1 MRGSEVRKA
10 FLDYF
15 RKNGHEVVA
24 SSSLVPENDPTLLFA
39 NAGMNQFKDCFLGAE
54 KRAYTRATT
63 CQKCLRVSGKH
74 NDFENVGVTA
84 RHHTFFEMLG
94 NFSFG
99 DYFKS
104 DAIRFGWEFSTKVLG
119 LPKSRLWVTI
129 FEKDDEAAKLWA
141 ELTDIDPKRILRMGE
156 ADNFWAMGETGPCGP
171 CTEIHYFV
179 GEDEKS
185 QSEQQFRTT
194 DGLYLEFWNL
204 VFMQYDRS
212 KDGKLNPLPKPAVDT
227 GMGLERITSILQG
240 VNATYHTD
248 LLRGIITRCEELSGF
263 KYDGSSFAVR
273 DLRTD
278 KAYARDVA
286 MRVIAD
292 HSRAMAFLIADGVHP
307 SSEGRG
313 YVLRRIIRRAIRH
326 GKALNFSAPFLAQTT
341 AKVIEMMGDHYT
353 ELRERADLI
362 ARVVD
367 AEERKF
373 HETLDSG
380 LTILN
385 REAGKLSTGQLF
397 PGATAFLLHDTYG
410 FPLDLTEDALK
421 AYGLKVDTA
430 AFNTAMEGQ
439 RSRSREDREAR
450 GLVFQSVS
458 VEGPKTRF
466 VGYKESESEASLQQ
480 CVEMADKGKA
490 KLVAG
495 DQIGLIFDA
504 TPFYAESGG
513 QVGDTGEIHMKD
525 VSFRV
530 LDTQK
535 IQDGYYLHE
544 CEVTSGEFSPK
555 QRGEKAKLSIDS
567 ARRARIRA
575 NHSAT
580 HLVHSALRNLLG
592 GHVKQAG
599 SRVDDSTL
607 RFDFSHFEPLSP
619 ALLQEVQCF
628 VGEQVR
634 ANHEVIAREMPID
647 EARKTGAMALFG
659 EKYGSIVRVIEMG
672 PKSLEFCGGTHVSRT
687 GDIGL
692 VMLAS
697 EGGVSAGVRRIECW
711 AGQPAQQQLLVERAE
726 RMRVADILKSG
737 SDELGEKVERLLAR
751 QKQLERELEAAKA
764 KLAASTSGDLAQHTR
779 VTQKG
784 IKVIVE
790 RVDETD
796 ADTLRTMVDRLRL
809 KLGSGV
815 VALAS
820 KAGDSGI
827 LVAGVTP
834 DLVKSLH
841 AGNLVKEAAKI
852 CGGKGGG
859 RPDFA
864 QAGGVDPNKMTAV
877 LDKFFELVSQG
888 S

>member
-1 MRGSEVRKA
+1 MRGSDVRKA
-10 FLDYF
+10 FLEYF
-15 RKNGHEVVA
+15 RKNGHEVVG

-99 DYFKS
+99 DYFKA

-129 FEKDDEAAKLWA
+129 FEKDDEAAKLWS

-179 GEDEKS
+179 GEDEKN

-204 VFMQYDRS
+204 VFMQFDRS
-212 KDGKLNPLPKPAVDT
+212 KDGKLTPLPKPAVDT

-248 LLRGIITRCEELSGF
+248 LLRGIISRCEELSGF

-273 DLRTD
+273 DLRSD
-278 KAYARDVA
+278 RAYARDVA

-307 SSEGRG
+307 SSDGRG

-326 GKALNFSAPFLAQTT
+326 GKALEFNAPFLAQTT
-341 AKVIEMMGDHYT
+341 AKVVEMMGDHYS

-362 ARVVD
+362 AKVVD

-380 LTILN
+380 LVILN
-385 REAGKLSTGQLF
+385 REATKLSKGQLF

-421 AYGLKVDTA
+421 PYGLKVDTA
-430 AFNTAMEGQ
+430 AFNTAMDQQ
-439 RSRSREDREAR
+439 RTRSREDRESR
-450 GLVFQSVS
+450 GLVFQAVT

-466 VGYKESESEASLQQ
+466 LGYKDEQAEATLQQ
-480 CVEMADKGKA
+480 I
-490 KLVAG
+490 VAENNSASTFTSG
-495 DQIGLIFDA
+495 AQVGLIFDA

-513 QVGDTGEIHMKD
+513 QVGDTGVIKFKD
-525 VSFRV
+525 AVLKV

-535 IQDGYYLHE
+535 IQDGYFMHE
-544 CEVTSGEFSPK
+544 CSVTSGELSVK
-555 QRGEKAKLSIDS
+555 HKGAKAHLAIDGE
-567 ARRARIRA
+567 RRARIRA

-592 GHVKQAG
+592 SHVKQAG

-619 ALLQEVQCF
+619 SVLQELQSF
-628 VGEQVR
+628 VGEQIR
-634 ANHEVIAREMPID
+634 DNHEVLAKELPIE

-659 EKYGSIVRVIEMG
+659 EKYGSVVRVIEMG
-672 PKSLEFCGGTHVSRT
+672 PKSLEFCGGTHVKRT

-692 VMLAS
+692 VMVSS

-711 AGQPAQQQLLVERAE
+711 AGQPAERQLLNERSELTKLAE
-726 RMRVADILKSG
+726 MLKSG
-737 SDELGEKVERLLAR
+737 TADLPEKLERLLAR
-751 QKQLERELEAAKA
+751 QRQLERDLDAAKA
-764 KLAASTSGDLAQHTR
+764 KLAASTSGDLAQNAR
-779 VTQKG
+779 LTQKG

-790 RVDETD
+790 RVEEAD

-815 VALAS
+815 VALVS
-820 KAGDSGI
+820 KTGDSGI

-834 DLVKSLH
+834 DLVKSIH
-841 AGNLVKEAAKI
+841 AGNLVKEAAKVS
-852 CGGKGGG
+852 GGKGGG

-877 LDKFFELVSQG
+877 LDKFFELVSQV